1 MGIDSTSDKALS
13 LINSINS
20 MGGVPAECQD
30 ELDSL
35 KQDARDLNQA
45 RLGRESAIKNQIAGY
60 GSEVGAGV
68 VGTICIAGAATV
80 VVGAGCLVGA
90 GIGIMFGWF
99 WGDGSDDA
107 REAAEEEMEDVLDTM
122 KKHADALCNCIKS
135 HVP

>member
-1 MGIDSTSDKALS
+1 MGVDSTSDKALS

-20 MGGVPAECQD
+20 MGGVPAECAD
-30 ELDSL
+30 ELAAL

-60 GSEVGAGV
+60 GTEVGSGV
-68 VGTICIAGAATV
+68 IGAVCIAGAATV

-90 GIGIMFGWF
+90 GVGILFGWF

-107 REAAEEEMEDVLDTM
+107 REAAEDEMEDVLNTM
-122 KKHADALCNCIKS
+122 GPHVNALCNCIKS

>member
-1 MGIDSTSDKALS
+1 MGIDSTSDKALA
-13 LINSINS
+13 LINAINS

-30 ELDSL
+30 ELAAL

-60 GSEVGAGV
+60 GSEAGSMV
-68 VGTICIAGAATV
+68 VGTICIAGSATV

-90 GIGIMFGWF
+90 GIGILFGWF

-107 REAAEEEMEDVLDTM
+107 REAAEEEMEDVLNTM
-122 KKHADALCNCIKS
+122 ENHVNALCNCIKS
-135 HVP
+135 HVQ